1 MYKVESGGSWKMEMG
16 LDKHR
21 ISLDRSRKF
30 AKLKEMVKRSVLI
43 LPFNSYIKY
52 ISPLVFQN
60 ISVLY
65 ELR

>member
-1 MYKVESGGSWKMEMG
+1 MEMG

-30 AKLKEMVKRSVLI
+30 AKLKEMIKRNVLI